1 MSPKQE
7 REAEDRARAFI
18 DQITAIN
25 REYGM
30 GDKVPEDRY
39 RQAVDTS
46 TAAFAALLSRSRS

>member
-1 MSPKQE
+1 MSPTQE
-7 REAEDRARAFI
+7 REAKDRARAFI

-25 REYGM
+25 REHGM

-39 RQAVDTS
+39 QQAVDTS